1 MGFLVLK
8 ESEKEVFSFFLF
20 LRKKVDAQETMK
32 VEKKIKNEK
41 QRRPEEPVEP
51 RVGGGNEDIRFDYV
65 LDLLIKYH
73 QPSTLLH
80 SLPKFSQCCLLR
92 ARSIK

>member
-1 MGFLVLK
+1 MNMGFLVLK

-51 RVGGGNEDIRFDYV
+51 REREEMKTY
-65 LDLLIKYH
+65 
-73 QPSTLLH
+73 
-80 SLPKFSQCCLLR
+80 
-92 ARSIK
+92 ASIMF

>member
-51 RVGGGNEDIRFDYV
+51 REREEMKTY
-65 LDLLIKYH
+65 
-73 QPSTLLH
+73 
-80 SLPKFSQCCLLR
+80 
-92 ARSIK
+92 ASIMF